1 MVYILVLILFFIWQN
16 TGSFI
21 KGSPPNGSSGR
32 SIALPAAASW
42 YLFIYWFFTLVVYDC
57 NEY

>member
-1 MVYILVLILFFIWQN
+1 MIYILVLILFFFIWQN

-21 KGSPPNGSSGR
+21 KGSPPNGSSAR

-42 YLFIYWFFTLVVYDC
+42 YLFIFLVLYIGGL
-57 NEY
+57 